1 VGVPGNEPAMIFD
14 SKNNL
19 GSNLYRYEDILRAIG
34 KYIDDEGLQDVVV
47 LQAENEIQVH
57 GYRNV
62 SSTGGLRPRLIQH
75 TFTAE
80 EIKQI
85 DEESRKRRG
94 SGSRLFG

>member
-1 VGVPGNEPAMIFD
+1 LDFED
-14 SKNNL
+14 KNNP

-34 KYIDDEGLQDVVV
+34 KYIDEQELQDVVM
-47 LQAENEIQVH
+47 LQAENEIKVH

-62 SSTGGLRPRLIQH
+62 SPAGGLRPRLVQR

-80 EIKQI
+80 DIRII

-94 SGSRLFG
+94 SGSRLFRD